1 MRLFRVARNAGII
14 DAMMRQVLVGAAA
27 LMAAVGCSSTTPR
40 NSFVAW
46 ASRAVS
52 ADVVADRARAERF
65 ADTLFAHLP
74 VKPAAVTS
82 SDSCV
87 VRPPD
92 LWHYNEYQFS
102 CHLDEIRYVPVD
114 GDLLPLLVKIDTA
127 ALADSTTSATEP
139 LQNVQYYFAHGG
151 RVDGLQLSKPRLVY
165 SGSFGVLAVDWH
177 DPAFPEV
184 TTPPTI
190 YPVAWPEVYRTQ
202 TPAVDLPKLAA
213 AHDNMLVIHVSQT
226 YFKLVQR
233 SSK

>member
-1 MRLFRVARNAGII
+1 MMRL
-14 DAMMRQVLVGAAA
+14 VLVGATA

-40 NSFVAW
+40 NSFDTW

-52 ADVVADRARAERF
+52 ADVVADRARAERL

-74 VKPAAVTS
+74 VKPVAVTS

-92 LWHYNEYQFS
+92 LWHYNEYHFS

-127 ALADSTTSATEP
+127 ALANSASATEP

-165 SGSFGVLAVDWH
+165 QGSYGVLAVDWH
-177 DPAFPEV
+177 DPAFPEA
-184 TTPPTI
+184 TTPPTT
-190 YPVAWPEVYRTQ
+190 YPAAWPEVYRTQ
-202 TPAVDLPKLAA
+202 TPAVDVPKLAA
-213 AHDNMLVIHVSQT
+213 AHDNMLAIHVSQT
-226 YFKLVQR
+226 YFKLTER
-233 SSK
+233 S

>member
-1 MRLFRVARNAGII
+1 M
-14 DAMMRQVLVGAAA
+14 
-27 LMAAVGCSSTTPR
+27 
-40 NSFVAW
+40 
-46 ASRAVS
+46 
-52 ADVVADRARAERF
+52 ADRARAERF

-151 RVDGLQLSKPRLVY
+151 RVDGLQESKPRLVY
-165 SGSFGVLAVDWH
+165 SGKLRCPRHRLARSGLPRGNHTAD
-177 DPAFPEV
+177 
-184 TTPPTI
+184 
-190 YPVAWPEVYRTQ
+190 
-202 TPAVDLPKLAA
+202 DLPGNVARGVPDPNTGGGPAEARSRPRQHACHPRVTDVLQIGAA
-213 AHDNMLVIHVSQT
+213 ILEMTARHP
-226 YFKLVQR
+226 
-233 SSK
+233 

>member
-1 MRLFRVARNAGII
+1 MMRLL
-14 DAMMRQVLVGAAA
+14 LVGAAA
-27 LMAAVGCSSTTPR
+27 LLAAVGCSSTTPR
-40 NSFVAW
+40 NSLDTW

-52 ADVVADRARAERF
+52 ADVVADRARAERL

-74 VKPAAVTS
+74 VKPVAATS

-92 LWHYNEYQFS
+92 LWHYNEYQFG

-127 ALADSTTSATEP
+127 ALADSASATEP

-151 RVDGLQLSKPRLVY
+151 RVDGLQESKPRLVY
-165 SGSFGVLAVDWH
+165 QGSFGVLAVDWH
-177 DPAFPEV
+177 DPAFPEA
-184 TTPPTI
+184 TTPPTT
-190 YPVAWPEVYRTQ
+190 YPVTWREVYRTQ

-213 AHDNMLVIHVSQT
+213 AHDNMLAIHVSQT
-226 YFKLVQR
+226 YYKLLQP